1 MEFNKKMLTIYTK
14 ELGAVGKEG
23 LARIILVTDNR
34 ELQQALVSDVCTLYY
49 ENTEEHTEALRSLL
63 LEFEDKL
70 KKVVFCPIM
79 NKDNNLSFIEHFNT
93 TFLDITID
101 IDAWQIRRN
110 KSNDYYILNVNEL
123 VANVQDFAIKRGYFV
138 TSKEELEEKE
148 ANLNNFLLLVDNEG
162 TKKSLKEL
170 GFNCE
175 LLNLDQLNR
184 YKSKNIILINN
195 NDKEIATSLINY
207 CFTLKV
213 INISI
218 MDKESFVNQITK
230 AKAILPSWVKQS
242 DPSKEIYKLNQDL
255 LAVQYI
261 NNTNLIQVL
270 NMDKQDS
277 YIYDKGV
284 YKLVTKEFIKKEIG
298 EYIPTGK
305 ANNSFVSD
313 CVNMVH
319 IRARLVKFEELNAD
333 ENIINFKNGIYNIE
347 KDILE
352 PHNPSVLSTI
362 QINCNYKMYEVEN
375 IEYIGLKFKKYI
387 YDLCTDALTG
397 ELDQEKMQHLQMWGG
412 LTISN
417 IPMFKTKAC
426 LCLFSK
432 NGDTGKSVFLNLL
445 NILLG
450 QENTSNIQ
458 IQDLAKPFSTSAI
471 YGKRANIVGDQKATV
486 LQDSSIFKQFTGGDP
501 LNVEFKGK
509 TSFSYLH
516 KGGLLFACNSL
527 PYISDDKGTHIY
539 DRLHIVP
546 FNNVIPLEQRNPNLL
561 SELISEELDHIA
573 MWLMVGL
580 YDFIEA
586 GCKIPKCKASIEV
599 VERFRENNDHL
610 YSFLINNYEITG
622 NAQDRVVKTELE
634 EHYLKWCEEEEIPEK
649 AIISKRGF
657 KNVMQDSYNIGIIRD
672 SKGFRYYK
680 GLKIKIIDSIEQGEQ
695 VEKEVKQIFA
705 QQKL

>member
-1 MEFNKKMLTIYTK
+1 MELNKTLLKLYTGKKK
-14 ELGAVGKEG
+14 EDKSELDN
-23 LARIILVTDNR
+23 IILVTDNQ
-34 ELQQALVSDVCTLYY
+34 ELRKNLVSTICTLYF
-49 ENTEEHTEALRSLL
+49 ENNANFIDNLKELLKATE
-63 LEFEDKL
+63 L
-70 KKVVFCPIM
+70 KNMIFFPIM
-79 NKDNNLSFIEHFNT
+79 KKDNNEIFCNEFNSSFLNLHIDNEAWKIKKGKADAYYLLNENE
-93 TFLDITID
+93 LIKNITD
-101 IDAWQIRRN
+101 FAVNRG
-110 KSNDYYILNVNEL
+110 YYITGV
-123 VANVQDFAIKRGYFV
+123 
-138 TSKEELEEKE
+138 EELDEKP
-148 ANLNNFLLLVDNEG
+148 ASINLDNTIILVNDLG
-162 TKKSLKEL
+162 TKKSLEEL

-195 NDKEIATSLINY
+195 NDKDIARSLLNY
-207 CFTLKV
+207 CFSLKV
-213 INISI
+213 VNISI
-218 MDKESFVNQITK
+218 MDKDSIVNQIIKTK
-230 AKAILPSWVKQS
+230 PILPSWVKQP

-546 FNNVIPLEQRNPNLL
+546 FNNVIPLEKRNPNLL
-561 SELISEELDHIA
+561 NELKEELEFI
-573 MWLMVGL
+573 VQFFIIGL
-580 YDFIEA
+580 KKFINN
-586 GCKIPKCKASIEV
+586 GYKIPRSKASIEA
-599 VERFRENNDHL
+599 VEKYRENNDHF
-610 YSFLINNYEITG
+610 YSYIINNYIITKDPK
-622 NAQDRVVKTELE
+622 DRVVKTDFESN
-634 EHYLKWCEEEEIPEK
+634 YIKWCEDEEIPEK
-649 AIISKRGF
+649 ARLHKRNIKG
-657 KNVMQDSYNIGIIRD
+657 VMLDNYNISVMMSMGI
-672 SKGFRYYK
+672 RYYK
-680 GLKIKIIDSIEQGEQ
+680 GLKPILKANIEQGEHI
-695 VEKEVKQIFA
+695 EKEIKEVFN
-705 QQKL
+705 QQVLE